1 MGRVCIV
8 FGWIIQVLAWLIG
21 LIYVVVFNHF
31 ACVKGY
37 EVQGLSAIWIA
48 LLRFMV
54 ACIIVTVFFMLGTWL
69 KEKGKA
75 MLSK

>member
-8 FGWIIQVLAWLIG
+8 FGWIILVLALLIG
-21 LIYVVVFNHF
+21 IIYVVVFNQF

-37 EVQGLSAIWIA
+37 EVEGLSAIWIA
-48 LLRFMV
+48 LLRFLV
-54 ACIIVTVFFMLGTWL
+54 ACVIVTVFFMLGTWL
-69 KEKGKA
+69 IEKGKA